1 MPPAYLRTHYRGTP
15 KVPKGALETAIEKDI
30 ISNKTENSR
39 EIFNFLNT
47 QGSDL
52 LDLNWEYTLFTALIF
67 VPRTQQVKVVYGM
80 GLETS
85 SISQKYPIVNKVLTL
100 YGEGGPGIGP
110 SQTLV
115 LDITVQDKVLVKN
128 LTPEG
133 VQKVF
138 NNEHVVDQQLE
149 RASNVIDEE
158 ETMKISPMPSY
169 FIYDGFENI

>member
-1 MPPAYLRTHYRGTP
+1 MPQLIESKPGQITIFHPVKFELSVRKIIAYT
-15 KVPKGALETAIEKDI
+15 
-30 ISNKTENSR
+30 SR
-39 EIFNFLNT
+39 
-47 QGSDL
+47 
-52 LDLNWEYTLFTALIF
+52 
-67 VPRTQQVKVVYGM
+67 
-80 GLETS
+80 
-85 SISQKYPIVNKVLTL
+85 ISQKYPIVNKVLTL

-158 ETMKISPMPSY
+158 ETMKISPMSSY